1 MINLHR
7 GTLLL
12 VTFQTRMKNSW
23 VHVFQAICCVS
34 QNFFFLFKQVFWLCF
49 CFCLFVCLF
58 FSISTLTDIF
68 FHSINNRA
76 TEAFPDNFNL
86 HRVIRLLFAVVAMA
100 PFDVFE
106 KLSNQRRQTN
116 KHTQENI
123 EENKIIAQHNLCW
136 Y

>member
-1 MINLHR
+1 M
-7 GTLLL
+7 L
-12 VTFQTRMKNSW
+12 VTFQTRMKKQSGPRFSSNMLR
-23 VHVFQAICCVS
+23 IT
-34 QNFFFLFKQVFWLCF
+34 NFFFPVQTGLLALFLF
-49 CFCLFVCLF
+49 LFVCLL
-58 FSISTLTDIF
+58 FSISALTDIF

-86 HRVIRLLFAVVAMA
+86 HRVDSPLIAIAVVAMA

-123 EENKIIAQHNLCW
+123 EENKIIAQHNLYW